1 MHVIICISEFAC
13 MRPRISML
21 AYQLR
26 LLHCPRCPVAE
37 SGTKIPPAF
46 TTRKN
51 ARQKGKSCVCITQTH
66 GNVHTWVYQAHGSCM
81 FLCTN
86 MCKQSSADCCRR
98 SKVFTTRMRSPFP
111 CHTYKQNAACATC
124 IYANIDWR
132 RNGNTDACL
141 TR

>member
-46 TTRKN
+46 TTWKQ
-51 ARQKGKSCVCITQTH
+51 AHQKGKSSVCVTQTH
-66 GNVHTWVYQAHGSCM
+66 GNIHACVYQAHGSCT

-86 MCKQSSADCCRR
+86 MHRQSSADCCRR
-98 SKVFTTRMRSPFP
+98 SKGFTIRIRTVLRSPFP
-111 CHTYKQNAACATC
+111 WHTDMQSAVCATS
-124 IYANIDWR
+124 IYANIE
-132 RNGNTDACL
+132 
-141 TR
+141 